1 MEWGKYSLSSN
12 SCSTNFLWKIIYNE
26 YGVDN
31 LKCKNDEYHES
42 TKCEKGDAHAQCPCN
57 FDRWVWPYSGFSEL
71 YFDTNASFILPR
83 WICCNI
89 EKVCKLKIN
98 KNTYDRVE
106 QSHYFFESSI
116 HLKRGF
122 HTLKSLIV
130 LIGRSLPN
138 GFTCWIQITSQCYVE
153 LSTVDRF
160 SRSISKY
167 ECHLFKNPQV
177 YEAAVHCGVYT
188 SVAMDWAHFLT
199 LKWTN

>member
-42 TKCEKGDAHAQCPCN
+42 TKCEKGDAQCPCN
-57 FDRWVWPYSGFSEL
+57 CDRWVWPYSGFSEL
-71 YFDTNASFILPR
+71 YFDTNTSFILPR

-89 EKVCKLKIN
+89 EKVCKFKVN

-106 QSHYFFESSI
+106 QSHSFFESSI

-122 HTLKSLIV
+122 HILKSLIV

-160 SRSISKY
+160 SRSISYRSYCTNVLNAICSKILKY
-167 ECHLFKNPQV
+167 MRQL
-177 YEAAVHCGVYT
+177 YT
-188 SVAMDWAHFLT
+188 VGCIL
-199 LKWTN
+199 L